1 MFSLWLVKRQALDS
15 SLVAGENLKTL
26 REKVW
31 LRSRLAA
38 LFGLLFSLA
47 AFISAGEDKGFMV
60 GLSNGPFTHSWRVE
74 MLESLQKQFDA
85 YREKGWA
92 SKLIVQNAGPD
103 VNTQIAQIRNLI
115 ASKVNLL
122 LVNPNSASAL
132 TPVLTEAVNAGI
144 TVIVY
149 DQPTRVPP
157 GALNIYMNQAW
168 WQSPITEWLCKQ
180 LNGKGNIV
188 YISGIADQ
196 PGNIAR
202 DKAAM
207 DTLSKYPDVKL
218 LTKANGNWDQA
229 AAQQVMTDVLG
240 SFPNID
246 GVLTQDGMT
255 LGIIR
260 AFQAGGKK
268 LPPVTGETQVA
279 FIKEWKKMKDANG
292 FSTIGIENSP
302 GAVCTALGI
311 GIRLLQGKHLKPD
324 VLINPDTGKPA
335 AGATTVWTHPSLQV
349 DNSNVDKIYDE
360 YRDWA
365 DSYYVNTWYTEDQI
379 DALFQ

>member
-1 MFSLWLVKRQALDS
+1 MARTKPWVRGGLVI
-15 SLVAGENLKTL
+15 
-26 REKVW
+26 
-31 LRSRLAA
+31 
-38 LFGLLFSLA
+38 LFCLLFA
-47 AFISAGEDKGFMV
+47 AVAFAGGKSEAAPAQKGFVV
-60 GLSNGPFTHSWRVE
+60 GLSNGPFTHSWRVQ
-74 MLESLQKQFDA
+74 MLESLQQQFEV
-85 YREKGWA
+85 YRERGWA

-115 ASKVNLL
+115 ASKVDLL
-122 LVNPNSASAL
+122 LVNPNSATAL
-132 TPVLTEAVNAGI
+132 NPVLKEAVDAGI
-144 TVIVY
+144 VVIVY
-149 DQPTRVPP
+149 DQPVKVPS
-157 GALNIYMNQAW
+157 GVLNVYMNQAW
-168 WQSPITEWLCKQ
+168 WQGPITEWLVKQ

-207 DTLSKYPDVKL
+207 DVLAKNPGINL
-218 LTKANGNWDQA
+218 LAKANGNWDQA

-260 AFQAGGKK
+260 AFEAAGRK

-279 FIKEWKKMKDANG
+279 FIKEWEKMKRATG

-302 GAVCTALGI
+302 GAICTSLGI
-311 GIRLLQGKHLKPD
+311 GLRLLQGKKLKAD
-324 VLINPDTGKPA
+324 VFAEPNTI
-335 AGATTVWTHPSLQV
+335 WTHPVLTV
-349 DNSNVDKIYDE
+349 TNDNIDKIYE
-360 YRDWA
+360 QYKDWA
-365 DSYYVNTWYTEDQI
+365 DSYYVNTWYSEKQI
-379 DALFQ
+379 DELFQ

>member
-1 MFSLWLVKRQALDS
+1 MARRSSWICGALV
-15 SLVAGENLKTL
+15 V
-26 REKVW
+26 
-31 LRSRLAA
+31 
-38 LFGLLFSLA
+38 LFGLL
-47 AFISAGEDKGFMV
+47 SALPAVPSEAGKKFAV

-74 MLESLQKQFDA
+74 MLESLQKQFDV
-85 YREKGWA
+85 YRDRGWV

-103 VNTQIAQIRNLI
+103 VNTQIAQLRNLI
-115 ASKVNLL
+115 ASKVDLL
-122 LVNPNSASAL
+122 LVNPNSGRAL
-132 TPVLTEAVNAGI
+132 APVLSEAVNAGI

-149 DQPTRVPP
+149 DQPTTVPA
-157 GALNIYMNQAW
+157 GALNMYMNQAW
-168 WQSPITEWLCKQ
+168 WQAPITEWLCKQ

-207 DTLSKYPDVKL
+207 DVLARYPDIKL

-229 AAQQVMTDVLG
+229 AAQQVMTDLLG
-240 SFPNID
+240 SFLNID

-260 AFQAGGKK
+260 AFQAAGKK

-311 GIRLLQGKHLKPD
+311 GLQLLQGKHLKPD
-324 VLINPDTGKPA
+324 VLIDPNTGKPA
-335 AGATTVWTHPSLQV
+335 SGANTIWIHPSLQV
-349 DNSNVDKIYDE
+349 DNSNIDKIYDE
-360 YRDWA
+360 YKDWA

>member
-1 MFSLWLVKRQALDS
+1 MNGKRTWIRGGLVI
-15 SLVAGENLKTL
+15 
-26 REKVW
+26 
-31 LRSRLAA
+31 
-38 LFGLLFSLA
+38 LFCLLFAAA
-47 AFISAGEDKGFMV
+47 AFAGGTGEKPAAGKGFVV

-85 YREKGWA
+85 YKEKGWV

-122 LVNPNSASAL
+122 LVNPNSATAL
-132 TPVLTEAVNAGI
+132 NPVLTEAVNAGI

-149 DQPTRVPP
+149 DQPVQPP
-157 GALNIYMNQAW
+157 KGVLNIWMNQEW
-168 WQSPITEWLCKQ
+168 WQAPLAEWLVKQ

-207 DTLSKYPDVKL
+207 AVLAKYPDIKL
-218 LTKANGNWDQA
+218 LAKANGNWDPA
-229 AAQQVMTDVLG
+229 AAQQVMTDLLG

-255 LGIIR
+255 TGIIR
-260 AFQAGGKK
+260 AFEAAGKK
-268 LPPVTGETQVA
+268 VPPVTGDTLVA
-279 FIKEWKKMKDANG
+279 FIKQWKEMKDSSG
-292 FSTIGIENSP
+292 FNTVGIENSP
-302 GAVCTALGI
+302 GAICTSLGI
-311 GIRLLQGKHLKPD
+311 GVRLLQGKKLKAD
-324 VLINPDTGKPA
+324 VLIDPATGKAA
-335 AGATTVWTHPSLQV
+335 AGAYTIWTHPSLQV
-349 DNSNVDKIYDE
+349 DNTNIDKVYNE
-360 YRDWA
+360 YKDWA
-365 DSYYVNTWYTEDQI
+365 DSYYVNVWYTEDQI